1 MGSCGSNPYASEIS
15 FVTLTGIPFFVSIST
30 HTEFAYAIRSPSL
43 LFMDYF
49 QDCSVF
55 HSEAV
60 NLGVEELYPLV
71 MEPEELANVGL
82 KNRRHQL

>member
-43 LFMDYF
+43 PFMEKF
-49 QDCSVF
+49 
-55 HSEAV
+55 
-60 NLGVEELYPLV
+60 
-71 MEPEELANVGL
+71 
-82 KNRRHQL
+82 R